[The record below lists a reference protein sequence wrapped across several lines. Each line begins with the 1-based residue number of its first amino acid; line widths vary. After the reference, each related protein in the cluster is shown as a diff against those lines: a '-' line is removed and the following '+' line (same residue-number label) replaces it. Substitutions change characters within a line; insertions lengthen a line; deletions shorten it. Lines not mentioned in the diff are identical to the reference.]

1 MSTES
6 MQTTESIWNRMSGR
20 LRRFIRSRTNC
31 DADADDVVQ
40 DVFVRVHEKLGSLRD
55 ADRVES
61 WLFQIARN
69 ALTDVQRKQSRLV
82 STAHEEIPQPTDD
95 DQQLN
100 EVMAEWLRN
109 LISQLPTDQRRA
121 VEMYEFHGMSQADI
135 ADGEGV
141 SLSGAKSRIQRGRR
155 RIVEMM
161 RDCCELQFDG
171 RGNLLGCEPQP
182 GQPCRK
188 ECGCDSD

>member
-1 MSTES
+1 M
-6 MQTTESIWNRMSGR
+6 NAR

-31 DADADDVVQ
+31 DADADDVIQ

-55 ADRVES
+55 TDRVES

-69 ALTDVQRKQSRLV
+69 VLTDLQRKQGRLV
-82 STAHEEIPQPTDD
+82 AAVPEDVPQLPDD
-95 DQQLN
+95 DGQLDD
-100 EVMAEWLRN
+100 VIAEWLRN
-109 LISQLPTDQRRA
+109 LISQLPVDQRRA
-121 VEMYEFHGMSQADI
+121 VEMYEFQGMSQTEI

-141 SLSGAKSRIQRGRR
+141 TLSGAKSRIQRGRK

-182 GQPCRK
+182 GQRCTT
-188 ECGCDSD
+188 ECGCESD